1 MEKMLEKVY
10 EIVSEKHGIN
20 GTINDYGVVIKLNFE
35 YDGKSHEIALH
46 RPFPADDQA
55 MEKLGI
61 DTIDSYIDN
70 LALEQESDRKL
81 QLHYWYINKHVCD
94 GQEYIFANGIV
105 SGHTRLAD
113 STFIHTSAVEDII
126 VDPTIEEEVLVKTKN
141 SLYHCPLTY
150 CKWEEQE
157 KNKELIP
164 DFEWLRGLFERKKKI
179 PTIEED
185 KVLLVLSNY
194 DEFYFNS
201 LYYKPSGAETNL
213 EFFGSPHI
221 GMFQDSFLIR
231 CHDAKI
237 DLRYFPHY
245 QNIEFY
251 MEQTE
256 EHPLYVE
263 NIGDVTLYVRSSKG
277 VIRLD
282 PGDRKEVSEANAE
295 EERPILPGGD
305 LYPAGIIDG

>member
-126 VDPTIEEEVLVKTKN
+126 VD
-141 SLYHCPLTY
+141 
-150 CKWEEQE
+150 
-157 KNKELIP
+157 
-164 DFEWLRGLFERKKKI
+164 